1 MPKEID
7 MLTQCDMP
15 KKCDSVNESK
25 NEKDAEPNMFQDTK
39 EKISGHLIKNTEKL
53 YSNDNEEIR
62 EATDLKKHTKPD
74 KTNRLSETSKCKNS
88 TNVHQNLETTNK
100 LKQNSYEEMSEQDE
114 RYTAWMPPKNQSG
127 DGRTS
132 LNDKY
137 GY

>member
-1 MPKEID
+1 
-7 MLTQCDMP
+7 LYTQVAGINH
-15 KKCDSVNESK
+15 KC
-25 NEKDAEPNMFQDTK
+25 
-39 EKISGHLIKNTEKL
+39 
-53 YSNDNEEIR
+53 
-62 EATDLKKHTKPD
+62 
-74 KTNRLSETSKCKNS
+74 